1 MREANQEVHSRMRT
15 MRSQVLQTVQ
25 RGSVP
30 KTFGDINKELEVA
43 HIKVD
48 VTSDPKQRREILV
61 EMRKLLK
68 QADDLVQELQRKIAS
83 K

>member
-1 MREANQEVHSRMRT
+1 MS
-15 MRSQVLQTVQ
+15 
-25 RGSVP
+25 

-43 HIKVD
+43 QIKLD
-48 VTSDPKQRREILV
+48 ATSDPKQRREILA

-68 QADDLVQELQRKIAS
+68 QADDLVQELQRKIPS